1 MRIVF
6 MGTPDFAL
14 PSLQTLVDGD
24 HEVVGV
30 VTQPDRP
37 GGRGLKLNR
46 PPVKRLAEQIGV
58 PILQPERL
66 KSRSFREELGAWQA
80 DLFVVVAFRILPVS
94 ILAIPPKGSVNLHAS
109 LLPKYRG
116 AAPIQ
121 WAIVNGE
128 HETGVTTFFLDRDVD
143 TGSILMQQPTPIGPD
158 ETGGQLHDRMMK
170 EGAVLLGATVDA
182 IGTGVAKSLR
192 QEGES
197 TSAPKLL
204 KADGLLDWTQSA
216 KTLHNRIRGL
226 NPYPMAFT
234 HRGDKT
240 LRVLSSRL
248 SGSDAEAGGRLPG
261 EILTVEGSQGIRVQT
276 GHGSLLITEL
286 QPEGKKRMA
295 AEAFV
300 RGYRMAAGDRLG
312 RVSTSQE
319 ES

>member
-6 MGTPDFAL
+6 MGTPDFAR
-14 PSLQTLVDGD
+14 PSLQRLVEGGHD
-24 HEVVGV
+24 VVGV

-37 GGRGLKLNR
+37 GGRGLKLIC
-46 PPVKRLAEQIGV
+46 PPVKLLAQQIGL
-58 PILQPERL
+58 PILQPEGL
-66 KSRSFREELGAWQA
+66 KKRSFREALGAWQA

-94 ILAIPPKGSVNLHAS
+94 ILSMPPKGSVNLHAS

-121 WAIVNGE
+121 WALVNGE
-128 HETGVTTFFLDRDVD
+128 QETGVTTFFLDRDVD
-143 TGSILMQQPTPIGPD
+143 TGNILMQQTIPIGSD
-158 ETGGQLHDRMMK
+158 ETAGQLHDRLMK
-170 EGAVLLGATVDA
+170 TGAELLGTTVDA
-182 IGTGVAKSLR
+182 IGSGVARPVR

-197 TSAPKLL
+197 TSARKLT

-216 KTLHNRIRGL
+216 EALHNRIRGL

-234 HRGDKT
+234 HKGDKA
-240 LRVLSSRL
+240 LRVLSSRR
-248 SGSDAEAGGRLPG
+248 SASEADRRPPG
-261 EILTVEGSQGIRVQT
+261 EILAVEGSQGIRVQT

-286 QPEGKKRMA
+286 QPEGKKRMS
-295 AEAFV
+295 AEAFA
-300 RGYRMAAGDRLG
+300 RGYRVEAGDRFG